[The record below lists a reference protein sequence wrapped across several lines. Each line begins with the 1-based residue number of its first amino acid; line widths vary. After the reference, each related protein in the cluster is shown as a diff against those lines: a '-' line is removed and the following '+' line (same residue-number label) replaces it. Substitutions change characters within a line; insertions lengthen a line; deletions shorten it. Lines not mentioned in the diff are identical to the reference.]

1 MKFLKSNNQKIN
13 IMGFSKSF
21 FNQLG
26 RDTGRAVSN
35 ALYKDRHAI
44 VYRRVGDKSKQE
56 AAKTE
61 LKLTEQKLELERE
74 LRQQERQEAR
84 LNRLSGKIEQKIEQ
98 IHSLEIPEDKPA
110 LLHTLNELIY
120 LLKANSWDSTRD
132 SEAEDA
138 LVNRYADTI
147 LAKYEHALITL
158 GTYFPE
164 DPSLTYYSQ
173 QLKTFRKNRFWGKY
187 KMFVIGILVILG
199 SPLFFYII
207 HLLDK

>member
-1 MKFLKSNNQKIN
+1 
-13 IMGFSKSF
+13 MGFSKSF

-84 LNRLSGKIEQKIEQ
+84 LNRLSGKIEQKI
-98 IHSLEIPEDKPA
+98 
-110 LLHTLNELIY
+110 
-120 LLKANSWDSTRD
+120 
-132 SEAEDA
+132 
-138 LVNRYADTI
+138 
-147 LAKYEHALITL
+147 
-158 GTYFPE
+158 
-164 DPSLTYYSQ
+164 
-173 QLKTFRKNRFWGKY
+173 
-187 KMFVIGILVILG
+187 
-199 SPLFFYII
+199 
-207 HLLDK
+207 